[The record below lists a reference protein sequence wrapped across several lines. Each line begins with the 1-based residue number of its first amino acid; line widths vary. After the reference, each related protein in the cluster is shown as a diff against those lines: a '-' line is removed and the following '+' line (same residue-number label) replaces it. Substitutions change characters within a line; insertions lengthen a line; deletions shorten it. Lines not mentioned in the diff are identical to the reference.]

1 MVRSVNLN
9 PVKGLNPTV
18 HFASNSNNPDLK
30 KEDKKSKSNQGAPD
44 QRGGSEE
51 YPYTEFLDTEFLDP
65 NYRNNRNPAP
75 QNTNTS
81 NPPQN
86 PSGNNAANNSSNWLP
101 PGVPSDSELE
111 RLFNM
116 EPNPLLNGE
125 MDVWPFSELVEA
137 VENLIPDYVEGKIE
151 LAVRY
156 THGVKGASK
165 DRTRAEKW
173 YRSAAMQG
181 DARAQYYLA
190 IFLTNEF
197 PRVHPWY
204 KALFESFT
212 SVPIPTVYEK
222 EAAVWFYLA
231 SQHKQRRVAEVDM
244 AEKSYREATRNFSR
258 RNLAWVEKE
267 ARRIQQEINES
278 MG

>member
-1 MVRSVNLN
+1 MLRPNLLKSFN
-9 PVKGLNPTV
+9 PLSLNCQKSPVFFT
-18 HFASNSNNPDLK
+18 ANSNNPDK
-30 KEDKKSKSNQGAPD
+30 QAPD
-44 QRGGSEE
+44 KQAKNTPKRSQE

-65 NYRNNRNPAP
+65 NYRNNRNAAP
-75 QNTNTS
+75 QNAS
-81 NPPQN
+81 E
-86 PSGNNAANNSSNWLP
+86 NNVANRLSKRLP
-101 PGVPSDSELE
+101 PGVPSDSELD

-125 MDVWPFSELVEA
+125 MAIWPFSELVEA
-137 VENLIPDYVEGKIE
+137 VENLIPDYVDGKIE

-156 THGVKGASK
+156 THGVKGAPK
-165 DRTRAEKW
+165 DRTKAEKW

-204 KALFESFT
+204 KAFFEAFT
-212 SVPIPTVYEK
+212 SVPVPTVYEK
-222 EAAVWFYLA
+222 EAAVWFCLA
-231 SQHKQRRVAEVDM
+231 SKQKQRRVAEVDM

-278 MG
+278 NTGL